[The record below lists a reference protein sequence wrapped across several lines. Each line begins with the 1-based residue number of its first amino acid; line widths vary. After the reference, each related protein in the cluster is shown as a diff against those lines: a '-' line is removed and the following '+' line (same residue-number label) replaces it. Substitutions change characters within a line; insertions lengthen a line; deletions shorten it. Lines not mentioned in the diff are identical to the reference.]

1 MVSLTSRGENM
12 FMDELIRLGIKR
24 ILKINFD
31 YEQDEIYILS
41 SLIEDTIKIKEVTY
55 VYNNMGK
62 SYAKYCYE
70 HLIEKYPEIIL

>member
-1 MVSLTSRGENM
+1 MVSLTSRGEHM
-12 FMDELIRLGIKR
+12 FKDELVRLGIKG
-24 ILKINFD
+24 ILKIRFD

-41 SLIEDTIKIKEVTY
+41 SLIEDTVKIKEITY